1 MDDLELAYVHDGS
14 LEGLLTAVFLAFERK
29 EYPSDVSAS
38 CSFMPRLGQRIV
50 RSRRIWNGRGVC
62 VRELFAYAAWRHI
75 NAWLPPRFPMN
86 PMRAHRFFPSFDTP

>member
-14 LEGLLTAVFLAFERK
+14 LEGLLTAVSLLNGRNTLLT
-29 EYPSDVSAS
+29 Y
-38 CSFMPRLGQRIV
+38 RLRAALCPGSGSESL

-86 PMRAHRFFPSFDTP
+86 PMRAHQLFPSFDTP